1 MEQIMRAL
9 LHGHEHEEAL
19 YGLWVQANEAA
30 ARERALHAQALM
42 DAKEAAA
49 RERKGLEE
57 AAARERASHAQVLM
71 DSKEAAARE
80 RDSHA
85 QALKDVKEAAA
96 RECKGLVLV
105 AEMARDALEVIKE
118 SAARALEM
126 ALEAHEAR
134 AEAKQREIDQVR
146 GVLGTRS
153 IVERIAHELAPA
165 APTTTAIAEA
175 FEAAQGKFH
184 TYLTVVAS
192 EKSVRLAELVAAGK
206 DVYKDL
212 SSRVHHG
219 EGGEAPFEAVCL
231 QGLPTIKVLALAALF
246 KFYGRKPSFFTA
258 KLPSPGFKLPAVTP
272 QSP

>member
-1 MEQIMRAL
+1 MRAL

-246 KFYGRKPSFFTA
+246 KFNGRKPSFFPA
-258 KLPSPGFKLPAVTP
+258 KLPSPGSRSPAVTP
-272 QSP
+272 PLA